1 MVKYLIVLLLLGFLS
16 ACTGLDRESFQ
27 LDIGSTKDEVLKTLG
42 NPLEQSTQGGVL
54 AWQYGARVALG
65 YCEYKEIYFLGDKVI
80 HINQYYH
87 SSLAGCIVGLQKID
101 WAPVL
106 TKVNGLDGAHPQE
119 SK

>member
-1 MVKYLIVLLLLGFLS
+1 VAKHFIVIVSLVFLG
-16 ACTGLDRESFQ
+16 ACTGLDSTSSG
-27 LDIGSTKDEVLKTLG
+27 LDIGSTKDEVLKAMG
-42 NPLEQSTQGGVL
+42 NPLEQSTQGGVI

-87 SSLAGCIVGLQKID
+87 SSMAGCMTGLQQID

-106 TKVNGLDGAHPQE
+106 
-119 SK
+119 SKAK